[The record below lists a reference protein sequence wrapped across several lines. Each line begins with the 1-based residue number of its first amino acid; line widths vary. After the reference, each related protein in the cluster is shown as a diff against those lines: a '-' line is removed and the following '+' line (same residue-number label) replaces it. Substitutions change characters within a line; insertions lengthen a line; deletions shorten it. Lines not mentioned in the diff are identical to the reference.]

1 MNIFPAKKKGFIVHI
16 HLEDETC
23 MYTLFHKSLKYDQI
37 KISFHESNLFYAIY
51 FSSPIVGKSLKDE
64 KALFGILNY
73 NELIF
78 HFVQPKNNKFTFQ
91 CVYDIITLFIL
102 LSIVMSS
109 PSVANRNT
117 AHMLSHGY
125 SCFYSIFSAN
135 LNYSETFT
143 RKYWS
148 KWLPC
153 PTNDFLF
160 HDRVRNMRRF
170 SDLRH

>member
-1 MNIFPAKKKGFIVHI
+1 MEKPNLAFWTTMNLYFI
-16 HLEDETC
+16 
-23 MYTLFHKSLKYDQI
+23 LFSLRK
-37 KISFHESNLFYAIY
+37 
-51 FSSPIVGKSLKDE
+51 
-64 KALFGILNY
+64 
-73 NELIF
+73 
-78 HFVQPKNNKFTFQ
+78 NKFTFQ
-91 CVYDIITLFIL
+91 CVYNIITLFIL

-160 HDRVRNMRRF
+160 IDRVRNMRRF
-170 SDLRH
+170 SDLRHSQFPNIGWKIWKWIFVCKSTNVHASATSG